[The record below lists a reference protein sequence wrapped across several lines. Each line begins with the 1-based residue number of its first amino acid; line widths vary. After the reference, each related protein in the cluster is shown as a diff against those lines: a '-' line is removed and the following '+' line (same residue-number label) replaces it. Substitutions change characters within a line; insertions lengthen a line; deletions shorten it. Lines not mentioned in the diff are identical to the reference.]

1 MKVEEIIQ
9 LLEAVSKNN
18 IDQLSVTSDDGK
30 EIVITN
36 NDAKSVVVA
45 PEAVVPVVPTAP
57 VAPAQ
62 VAVAPAQVAVA
73 PAQVAVAPAQVAAV
87 PAPEEK
93 GQLVKSPL
101 VGTFYNAPS
110 PDSPAYV
117 KVGDTVKKGQIL
129 GIIEA
134 MKLMN
139 EIESDYDG
147 VVTEILIK
155 NEETVEFGQPLFR
168 IG

>member
-62 VAVAPAQVAVA
+62 VAVAPAQVA
-73 PAQVAVAPAQVAAV
+73 AV
-87 PAPEEK
+87 PTPAAPEEK

>member
-45 PEAVVPVVPTAP
+45 PEAVVPVVPAAP
-57 VAPAQ
+57 
-62 VAVAPAQVAVA
+62 VA

-87 PAPEEK
+87 PAPVTAVPTPAAPEEK

>member
-1 MKVEEIIQ
+1 M
-9 LLEAVSKNN
+9 LEAVSKNN

-57 VAPAQ
+57 
-62 VAVAPAQVAVA
+62 VAPAQVAVA

>member
-57 VAPAQ
+57 
-62 VAVAPAQVAVA
+62 VA

>member
-62 VAVAPAQVAVA
+62 VAVAPAQVAAVPA
-73 PAQVAVAPAQVAAV
+73 PVAAV
-87 PAPEEK
+87 PTPAPEEK

>member
-57 VAPAQ
+57 G
-62 VAVAPAQVAVA
+62 A

-87 PAPEEK
+87 PTPAAPEEK

>member
-1 MKVEEIIQ
+1 MKGEEIIQ

-62 VAVAPAQVAVA
+62 VAVAPAQVAAVPA
-73 PAQVAVAPAQVAAV
+73 PVAAV
-87 PAPEEK
+87 PTPAAPEEK

>member
-57 VAPAQ
+57 G
-62 VAVAPAQVAVA
+62 A

-87 PAPEEK
+87 PAPVAAVPTPAAPEEK

>member
-73 PAQVAVAPAQVAAV
+73 LAQVAAV

>member
-62 VAVAPAQVAVA
+62 VAVAPAQVAAVPA
-73 PAQVAVAPAQVAAV
+73 PGAAV
-87 PAPEEK
+87 PTPAAPEEK

>member
-62 VAVAPAQVAVA
+62 VAVAPAQVAAVPA
-73 PAQVAVAPAQVAAV
+73 PVAAV
-87 PAPEEK
+87 PTPVAPEEK

>member
-62 VAVAPAQVAVA
+62 VAVAPAQVAAVPA
-73 PAQVAVAPAQVAAV
+73 PVAAV
-87 PAPEEK
+87 PTPAAPEEK

-155 NEETVEFGQPLFR
+155 NEETVEFGLPLFR

>member
-62 VAVAPAQVAVA
+62 VAVAPAQVAAVPTPVAAA
-73 PAQVAVAPAQVAAV
+73 PAQAAQ
-87 PAPEEK
+87 EEK

>member
-9 LLEAVSKNN
+9 LLEAVSNNN

-45 PEAVVPVVPTAP
+45 PEAVVPVVPAAP
-57 VAPAQ
+57 
-62 VAVAPAQVAVA
+62 VA

-87 PAPEEK
+87 PAPVTAVPTPAAPEEK

>member
-62 VAVAPAQVAVA
+62 VAVAPAQVAAVPTPVAAA
-73 PAQVAVAPAQVAAV
+73 PAPAAQ
-87 PAPEEK
+87 EEK

-101 VGTFYNAPS
+101 GGTFYNAPS

>member
-45 PEAVVPVVPTAP
+45 PEAVVPVVPTAS
-57 VAPAQ
+57 
-62 VAVAPAQVAVA
+62 VA

-87 PAPEEK
+87 PAPVAAVPTPAAPEEK

-139 EIESDYDG
+139 ECDRD
-147 VVTEILIK
+147 
-155 NEETVEFGQPLFR
+155 FD
-168 IG
+168 

>member
-62 VAVAPAQVAVA
+62 VAVAPAQVAAVPA
-73 PAQVAVAPAQVAAV
+73 PVAAV
-87 PAPEEK
+87 PTPAAPEEK

-139 EIESDYDG
+139 EIETDYDG

>member
-57 VAPAQ
+57 VAPTTAT
-62 VAVAPAQVAVA
+62 VYPII
-73 PAQVAVAPAQVAAV
+73 
-87 PAPEEK
+87 K
-93 GQLVKSPL
+93 PL
-101 VGTFYNAPS
+101 SEFS
-110 PDSPAYV
+110 
-117 KVGDTVKKGQIL
+117 
-129 GIIEA
+129 
-134 MKLMN
+134 
-139 EIESDYDG
+139 
-147 VVTEILIK
+147 K
-155 NEETVEFGQPLFR
+155 NL
-168 IG
+168 

>member
-45 PEAVVPVVPTAP
+45 PEAVVPVVPAAP
-57 VAPAQ
+57 G
-62 VAVAPAQVAVA
+62 A

-87 PAPEEK
+87 PAPVAAVPTQAAPEEK

>member
-62 VAVAPAQVAVA
+62 VAVAPAQVAAVPTPVAAA
-73 PAQVAVAPAQVAAV
+73 PAPAAQ
-87 PAPEEK
+87 EEK

>member
-1 MKVEEIIQ
+1 M
-9 LLEAVSKNN
+9 LEAVSKNN

-62 VAVAPAQVAVA
+62 VAVAPAQVAAVPA
-73 PAQVAVAPAQVAAV
+73 PVAAV
-87 PAPEEK
+87 PTPAAPEEK

>member
-62 VAVAPAQVAVA
+62 VAVAPAQVAAVPA
-73 PAQVAVAPAQVAAV
+73 PVAAV
-87 PAPEEK
+87 PTPAAPEEK

-101 VGTFYNAPS
+101 VGTLYNAPS
-110 PDSPAYV
+110 PESPAYV

>member
-62 VAVAPAQVAVA
+62 VAVAPAQVAAVPA
-73 PAQVAVAPAQVAAV
+73 PVAAV
-87 PAPEEK
+87 PTPEAPEEK

>member
-36 NDAKSVVVA
+36 NDAKSVVVT

-62 VAVAPAQVAVA
+62 VAAVPAP
-73 PAQVAVAPAQVAAV
+73 VAAV
-87 PAPEEK
+87 PTPAAPEEK

>member
-30 EIVITN
+30 EIVTTN

-62 VAVAPAQVAVA
+62 VAVAPAQVA
-73 PAQVAVAPAQVAAV
+73 AV
-87 PAPEEK
+87 PAPVAAAPAPAAQEEK

>member
-62 VAVAPAQVAVA
+62 VAVAPAQVA
-73 PAQVAVAPAQVAAV
+73 AV
-87 PAPEEK
+87 PAPVDAVPTPAAPEEK

>member
-62 VAVAPAQVAVA
+62 VAVAPAQVAAVPA
-73 PAQVAVAPAQVAAV
+73 PVAAV
-87 PAPEEK
+87 PTPAAPEEK

-117 KVGDTVKKGQIL
+117 KVDDTVKKGQIL

>member
-62 VAVAPAQVAVA
+62 VAVAPAQVAAVPA
-73 PAQVAVAPAQVAAV
+73 PVAAV
-87 PAPEEK
+87 PTPAAPEEK

-147 VVTEILIK
+147 IVTEILIK

>member
-45 PEAVVPVVPTAP
+45 PEAVVPVVPAAP
-57 VAPAQ
+57 
-62 VAVAPAQVAVA
+62 VA

-87 PAPEEK
+87 PAPVAAVPTPAAPEEK

>member
-36 NDAKSVVVA
+36 NDAKSVVVT

-62 VAVAPAQVAVA
+62 VAVAPAQVAAVPA
-73 PAQVAVAPAQVAAV
+73 PVAAV
-87 PAPEEK
+87 PTPEAPEEK

>member
-36 NDAKSVVVA
+36 NDAKSVVVT

-62 VAVAPAQVAVA
+62 VAAVPAP
-73 PAQVAVAPAQVAAV
+73 VAAV
-87 PAPEEK
+87 PTPAAQEEK

-147 VVTEILIK
+147 VVTEILI
-155 NEETVEFGQPLFR
+155 
-168 IG
+168 

>member
-45 PEAVVPVVPTAP
+45 PEAVVPVVPAAP
-57 VAPAQ
+57 
-62 VAVAPAQVAVA
+62 VA

-87 PAPEEK
+87 PAPVAQVPTPAAPEEK

>member
-62 VAVAPAQVAVA
+62 VAVAPAQVAAVPTPVAAA
-73 PAQVAVAPAQVAAV
+73 PAPAAQ
-87 PAPEEK
+87 EEK

-110 PDSPAYV
+110 PYSPA
-117 KVGDTVKKGQIL
+117 
-129 GIIEA
+129 
-134 MKLMN
+134 
-139 EIESDYDG
+139 
-147 VVTEILIK
+147 
-155 NEETVEFGQPLFR
+155 
-168 IG
+168 

>member
-36 NDAKSVVVA
+36 NDAKSVVVT

-57 VAPAQ
+57 VT
-62 VAVAPAQVAVA
+62 
-73 PAQVAVAPAQVAAV
+73 PAQVAAV
-87 PAPEEK
+87 PAPVAAVPTPAAQEEK

>member
-62 VAVAPAQVAVA
+62 VAVAPAQVAAVPA
-73 PAQVAVAPAQVAAV
+73 PVAAV
-87 PAPEEK
+87 PTQAAPEEK

>member
-57 VAPAQ
+57 VAS
-62 VAVAPAQVAVA
+62 
-73 PAQVAVAPAQVAAV
+73 AQVAVAPAQVAAV
-87 PAPEEK
+87 PAPVAAAPTPAAQEEK

>member
-57 VAPAQ
+57 
-62 VAVAPAQVAVA
+62 VAPAQVAVA

>member
-62 VAVAPAQVAVA
+62 VAVAPAQVAAVPA
-73 PAQVAVAPAQVAAV
+73 PVAAV
-87 PAPEEK
+87 PTPAAPEKK

>member
-45 PEAVVPVVPTAP
+45 PEAVVPVVPAAP
-57 VAPAQ
+57 
-62 VAVAPAQVAVA
+62 VA

-87 PAPEEK
+87 PAPVTAVPTPAAPEEK

-147 VVTEILIK
+147 VVTEIWIK